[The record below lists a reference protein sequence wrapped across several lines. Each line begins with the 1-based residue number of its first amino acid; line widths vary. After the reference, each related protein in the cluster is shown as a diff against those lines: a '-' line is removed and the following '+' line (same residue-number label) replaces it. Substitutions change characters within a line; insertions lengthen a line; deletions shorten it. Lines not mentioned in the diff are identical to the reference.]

1 MSTTTEALSREING
15 YLPIFDVLMRQGLA
29 LVMHINHSN
38 ELVDVMFTYDSDCFY
53 IKCIEKGKRMYNIT
67 LPIDLIDCVIKD
79 RELKHFTFAPGPI
92 GMEVEL
98 RGEKLICSRIYP
110 DMPAAKHN
118 DLLYLSE
125 IYMVNQ
131 KKVFTLVDFKYECVT
146 ERRRNKELDVIIS
159 VLVNSVN
166 KGSTLYNTDVIFS
179 ILTKDTA
186 HSCIILEARSKVERD
201 TTVKCI
207 SKYIE
212 LAYE

>member
-1 MSTTTEALSREING
+1 MSTNEALSHEISS
-15 YLPIFDVLMRQGLA
+15 YLPLFDVLMRQGLA
-29 LVMHINHSN
+29 LIMHDNRSN
-38 ELVDVMFTYDSDCFY
+38 ELIDVMMTHNNDCFY
-53 IKCIEKGKRMYNIT
+53 IKCIEKSKKNKNIT
-67 LPIDLIDCVIKD
+67 LPIDVIDCVIKD

-98 RGEKLICSRIYP
+98 REGKLICSKIYP

-118 DLLYLSE
+118 DSLYLSE

-131 KKVFTLVDFKYECVT
+131 KKVFSLVDFKYECVT
-146 ERRRNKELDVIIS
+146 ERRRSKELDVIIS

-166 KGSTLYNTDVIFS
+166 KGSTLYNTDLIFS
-179 ILTKDTA
+179 ILTKDAA

-201 TTVKCI
+201 TIVKCI